1 MTLIFLDNI
10 VKSWSN
16 VGHTAGGV
24 ARCSTYLFPLRSPG
38 SNPPFRGFGLYGIPR
53 LSGHTDSLIRSVH
66 NPVPDQGRALVC
78 IGENC
83 RFLGEQ

>member
-10 VKSWSN
+10 AKSWFK

-38 SNPPFRGFGLYGIPR
+38 SHPPFRGFGLYSVPPASGPIDSSIQCSQISWPGHGRVLHCNREICRIP
-53 LSGHTDSLIRSVH
+53 
-66 NPVPDQGRALVC
+66 
-78 IGENC
+78 GEH
-83 RFLGEQ
+83 